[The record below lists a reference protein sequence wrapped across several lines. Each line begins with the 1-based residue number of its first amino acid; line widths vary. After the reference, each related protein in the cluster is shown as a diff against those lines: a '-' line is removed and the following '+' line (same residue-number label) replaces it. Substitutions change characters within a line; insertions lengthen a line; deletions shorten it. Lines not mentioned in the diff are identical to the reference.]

1 MFTEKYIRPNAKIVS
16 TVDQW
21 KIYRDGNELFAIYS
35 KPSQDVH
42 RHTGWVSSVSEI
54 KNKYIVKKVI
64 REMHRLF
71 EDMNGQV
78 EQNEGQVE
86 LESNDDGAN
95 DVTGS
100 GDDEIKAVDEEQVD
114 LGSDLDGKVQ
124 KLVAR
129 MITDFVEYETEEET
143 ATSKELAEYFNR
155 KKWGVVS
162 TAKQYGVYESLMEKL
177 NRDLD
182 GTPERIQDMTFE
194 QAVQNMNKLA
204 LRTRRGTMA
213 DGGGTNF
220 RVAIVWTE
228 NAEDFEEYVGR
239 TNGEI
244 YSIEEIGNGKTKV
257 KYFEGEE

>member
-1 MFTEKYIRPNAKIVS
+1 
-16 TVDQW
+16 
-21 KIYRDGNELFAIYS
+21 
-35 KPSQDVH
+35 
-42 RHTGWVSSVSEI
+42 
-54 KNKYIVKKVI
+54 
-64 REMHRLF
+64 
-71 EDMNGQV
+71 
-78 EQNEGQVE
+78 
-86 LESNDDGAN
+86 
-95 DVTGS
+95 
-100 GDDEIKAVDEEQVD
+100 
-114 LGSDLDGKVQ
+114 
-124 KLVAR
+124 
-129 MITDFVEYETEEET
+129 
-143 ATSKELAEYFNR
+143 LAEYFNR